1 MIVKIYLTVYF
12 TFTFDLIIIDCKFS
26 LHLSRELNKMKK
38 TTVIKMFGSATKV
51 GKALGITRMAVSD
64 WGENIPELRV
74 YQVERLVSVAEENNT
89 PLELLR
95 IGKNGRVV
103 RLAPKGEGYR
113 ELVRLNKEST
123 NGELKADFKQAAT
136 AQ

>member
-1 MIVKIYLTVYF
+1 
-12 TFTFDLIIIDCKFS
+12 
-26 LHLSRELNKMKK
+26 MKK

-74 YQVERLVSVAEENNT
+74 YQVERLVSVAKENNT
-89 PLELLR
+89 PLEQLR
-95 IGKNGRVV
+95 IGKNGRVI
-103 RLAPKGEGYR
+103 RRALKGEGYA
-113 ELVRLNKEST
+113 ELDRLNKEST
-123 NGELKADFKQAAT
+123 NGKLKADFKQAAT